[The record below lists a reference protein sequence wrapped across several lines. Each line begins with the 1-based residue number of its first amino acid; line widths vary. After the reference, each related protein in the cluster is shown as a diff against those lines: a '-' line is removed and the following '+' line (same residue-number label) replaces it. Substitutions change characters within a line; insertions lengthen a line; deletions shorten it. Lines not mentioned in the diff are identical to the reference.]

1 MASSEKW
8 WSVLSD
14 ECPITLEPLSELPY
28 PPFILY
34 SNNSGRNKKSSA
46 TTPKTGS
53 QYFFDGL
60 ALATYVI
67 SQGNFAN
74 PLTRN
79 SLSYEDCVRLDEYLN
94 EHVYNNEVG
103 KQQVESTVLGSERI
117 SVREAHS
124 LRNAI
129 KVKVGSGS
137 RDSEAE
143 IRRAEVLRNEAAV
156 ALRGL
161 FVFGHNGDRGS
172 SSNSTNNQAGAQQQF
187 PVSAGG
193 FDLNYNPDSNQNHS
207 WGMNSILEQEGL
219 RIVDDNEAAFQSAD
233 TAAWQEIQD
242 AFPHLAGTAITQ
254 SQQVHGPSD
263 ILDVARRT
271 AELTLEE
278 ERLLAERRERN
289 HMLNFLQALER
300 KKQRIMAKQKA
311 KAAAV
316 ASLASEQQDKDELQA
331 ARQEIDRWR
340 DQQWKRWE
348 RDNLKHSEEHRQVVS
363 DAAAATESPPPIES
377 DEKSTAEAEQQ
388 AAAEEEAL
396 ANAAAKKKAKRQRA
410 KERAKEKKKEEQL
423 VKLENERVKEL
434 QKQKDNSELK
444 CGACGDGILGCGFD
458 KFDMK
463 FCSTKCA
470 RSGPMSE

>member
-34 SNNSGRNKKSSA
+34 SDNSGRNKKSSA
-46 TTPKTGS
+46 TAPKTGS

-79 SLSYEDCVRLDEYLN
+79 ALSYEDCVRLDEYLN

-103 KQQVESTVLGSERI
+103 KQKVESTVLGSERI
-117 SVREAHS
+117 SVREAYS

-129 KVKVGSGS
+129 KVKVGSGH
-137 RDSEAE
+137 RDSEAD

-161 FVFGHNGDRGS
+161 FVFGHNADRGS
-172 SSNSTNNQAGAQQQF
+172 SSNTTNNQAGTQQQF
-187 PVSAGG
+187 PASAGG
-193 FDLNYNPDSNQNHS
+193 FDLNYNPDSNENHS

-219 RIVDDNEAAFQSAD
+219 RIADDNEAAFQSAD
-233 TAAWQEIQD
+233 TAAWQEVQD
-242 AFPHLAGTAITQ
+242 AFPLLAETTITQ
-254 SQQVHGPSD
+254 PQQVDGPSD

-289 HMLNFLQALER
+289 YMLNFLQALER
-300 KKQRIMAKQKA
+300 KRQRIMAKQKA

-316 ASLASEQQDKDELQA
+316 ASLASEQKDEDELQA

-340 DQQWKRWE
+340 DQQWKGWE
-348 RDNLKHSEEHRQVVS
+348 RDNLKHSEERGQAVS
-363 DAAAATESPPPIES
+363 DAAAATKSPPPTES
-377 DEKSTAEAEQQ
+377 DKKSTAEAEQQ
-388 AAAEEEAL
+388 AAAEEEAR
-396 ANAAAKKKAKRQRA
+396 AKAAAKKKAKRQRA

-434 QKQKDNSELK
+434 QKKKDNSELK

-458 KFDMK
+458 KFGMK

-470 RSGPMSE
+470 RSGPMSD